1 MSAARFATVVLAILA
16 LAAPARAQPAFAPA
30 PWLQDLDQLRDAMTA
45 SYPNLEWHAKR
56 GMDLPGV
63 YSRARQ
69 RLEGAQAE
77 ADARFALERFIAT
90 FGDGHLE
97 IHWPAVKA
105 ANMAQGSRA
114 APPLCTRLGYFDVGE
129 SGAVATHLAGYRSVG
144 APGALI
150 PAGVAEVGGRRVGI
164 LRIPMFDPVGLPALC
179 ARLTAQE
186 KLQPDSPCDKVCED
200 RLSRLADAA
209 LIAEMQAGLRALT
222 AAHAEVLLV
231 DIAGNGGGND
241 SAIALARMVTAKPLL
256 TPPVGIVRD
265 AGWVKPLQDIQTALR
280 DGLGKAAA
288 TEAQA
293 LRGYDATV
301 TRALAEVAKPCDSGP
316 LWSGKPIACSM
327 IVTGVLYAGGLS
339 PDPPL
344 GASNFPWSET
354 VSSTA
359 RFPHTEPLW
368 RGPVIVLVD
377 FNSASASELFAA
389 MLQDQGAAAIIGS
402 PSFGAGCGH
411 MNEAEPLKL
420 KNSGAT
426 VKMPDCLR
434 LRADGTNEL
443 DGIQPDVLI
452 GLRQRDSLSQRVS
465 RLTRALPQ
473 AFPLAERRR

>member
-1 MSAARFATVVLAILA
+1 MRRIALAVVAVLAPAGSA
-16 LAAPARAQPAFAPA
+16 LAQPAFAPA

-56 GMDLPGV
+56 GMDLPAV
-63 YSRARQ
+63 YNRARQ
-69 RLEGAQAE
+69 RLENARTE

-90 FGDGHLE
+90 FGDGHME
-97 IHWPAVKA
+97 IAWPAPKA
-105 ANMAQGSRA
+105 ASTAQGSGA
-114 APPLCTRLGYFDVGE
+114 APPLCTRLGYFDVGD
-129 SGAVATHLAGYRSVG
+129 SGAIATHLAGYRSVV
-144 APGALI
+144 APGAVI
-150 PAGVAEVGGRRVGI
+150 PAGVAEVAGRRVGI
-164 LRIPMFDPVGLPALC
+164 LRIPLFEPQGLPALC
-179 ARLTAQE
+179 ARLIAQE
-186 KLQPDSPCDKVCED
+186 KLQPDSPCDTACED

-209 LIAEMQAGLRALT
+209 LIAEMQAGLKALT
-222 AAHAEVLLV
+222 AAHAQVLLV

-241 SAIALARMVTAKPLL
+241 SAIALARMVTAKPLV

-265 AGWVKPLQDIQTALR
+265 AGWVKSLEDMQAAVR
-280 DGLGKAAA
+280 DGLRTA
-288 TEAQA
+288 TGAEAQA
-293 LRGYDATV
+293 LRSYDATL
-301 TRALAEVAKPCDSGP
+301 TRARAEVAKPCDSAP
-316 LWSGKPIACSM
+316 LWTGKPIDCSM

-339 PDPPL
+339 PAPPQ

-359 RFPHTEPLW
+359 RFPPTAPLW

-411 MNEAEPLKL
+411 MNETEPLTL

-443 DGIQPDVLI
+443 DGIQPDLLI
-452 GLRQRDSLSQRVS
+452 GLRQRDSLAQRVS
-465 RLTRALPQ
+465 RLTRVLPQ